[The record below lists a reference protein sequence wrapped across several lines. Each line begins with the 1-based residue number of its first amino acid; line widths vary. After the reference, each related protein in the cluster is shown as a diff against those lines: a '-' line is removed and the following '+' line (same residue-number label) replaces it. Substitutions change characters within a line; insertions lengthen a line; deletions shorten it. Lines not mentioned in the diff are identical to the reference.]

1 MRNTYWYAV
10 DYDGTGHLF
19 IYKPERDTGIWKGE
33 EAIRISKGVFQS
45 MFPGLTWQDAPMA
58 VLVEILPRE
67 ETAGLKLSKILN
79 YYMKKC
85 VRFSERKHDG
95 RVSFGPGQTDVEWHR
110 IRDVYLPINA
120 PHE

>member
-1 MRNTYWYAV
+1 MKNTYWYVV

-33 EAIRISKGVFQS
+33 EAIHIPKGVFQG

-58 VLVEILPRE
+58 VLVEVLPRE

-79 YYMKKC
+79 YYMKRC
-85 VRFSERKHDG
+85 VRFFRKE
-95 RVSFGPGQTDVEWHR
+95 S
-110 IRDVYLPINA
+110 
-120 PHE
+120 